1 MSERKGLLLVLMEPP
16 ASLEEEFNDWY
27 DTEHFP
33 QRRALPGME
42 SATRWVCLSGWPRWA
57 ALYDM
62 AGLET
67 LQTPEYLAV
76 SGANST
82 PWSRRILPRTVG
94 RARLVL
100 EQVAPGGALGLPPP
114 EVSALVLARYP
125 GAIDPAAC
133 LEAAA
138 TVPGCRQARVFRSA
152 AIGPAQ
158 SFVLAEYSRPAGS
171 GRVAET
177 LGEVAGTGATLRER
191 PGVAHPGGGATGRA
205 MARLLQL
212 ADDGPIAVGRASGG
226 IRRLASYSP
235 LRHARPW
242 RQRGARR

>member
-1 MSERKGLLLVLMEPP
+1 MSGRKGLLLVMMEPP

-62 AGLET
+62 TGLDA

-94 RARLVL
+94 RTRLTL
-100 EQVAPGGALGLPPP
+100 EQVLPGDALGLPVP
-114 EVSALVLARYP
+114 EVGALVLARLP
-125 GAIDPAAC
+125 GALDPAAC
-133 LEAAA
+133 LHAADA
-138 TVPGCRQARVFRSA
+138 LPGCRQVRVFHDA
-152 AIGPAQ
+152 APGTAQ
-158 SFVLAEYSRPAGS
+158 TFVLAELGRLLSADQVSGALGQAAG
-171 GRVAET
+171 A
-177 LGEVAGTGATLRER
+177 GATLLNTYV
-191 PGVAHPGGGATGRA
+191 PYH
-205 MARLLQL
+205 
-212 ADDGPIAVGRASGG
+212 
-226 IRRLASYSP
+226 
-235 LRHARPW
+235 
-242 RQRGARR
+242 RG

>member
-1 MSERKGLLLVLMEPP
+1 MSERKGLLLVTMEPP

-42 SATRWVCLSGWPRWA
+42 SAVRWTCVSGWPRWA

-62 AGLET
+62 TGLAT

-100 EQVAPGGALGLPPP
+100 EQVLPGDALGLP
-114 EVSALVLARYP
+114 VSQLGALVLARFP
-125 GAIDPAAC
+125 GTPDPAAC
-133 LEAAA
+133 LRVAEG
-138 TVPGCRQARVFRSA
+138 VPGCRQARVFRNA
-152 AIGPAQ
+152 APGEPEQTFLLVELDRPIGADRLPDA
-158 SFVLAEYSRPAGS
+158 F
-171 GRVAET
+171 
-177 LGEVAGTGATLRER
+177 GEVAGTGATLLNLYV
-191 PGVAHPGGGATGRA
+191 P
-205 MARLLQL
+205 
-212 ADDGPIAVGRASGG
+212 
-226 IRRLASYSP
+226 YF
-235 LRHARPW
+235 
-242 RQRGARR
+242 RG

>member
-16 ASLEEEFNDWY
+16 APLEEEFNDWY

-33 QRRALPGME
+33 QRRALPGMQ

-62 AGLET
+62 TGVEA

-100 EQVAPGGALGLPPP
+100 EQVAPGGALGLPPT
-114 EVSALVLARYP
+114 EVSALILARYP
-125 GAIDPAAC
+125 AAIDPAAC
-133 LEAAA
+133 LDAANS
-138 TVPGCRQARVFRSA
+138 VPGCRQARVFRNVA
-152 AIGPAQ
+152 AADPAE
-158 SFVLAEYSRPAGS
+158 SFVLAECSRPAS
-171 GRVAET
+171 PDRVLEA
-177 LGEVAGTGATLRER
+177 LGEVTGTGATLLNLYA
-191 PGVAHPGGGATGRA
+191 P
-205 MARLLQL
+205 
-212 ADDGPIAVGRASGG
+212 
-226 IRRLASYSP
+226 Y
-235 LRHARPW
+235 
-242 RQRGARR
+242 QRG